1 MNCMIETLDRTHDR
15 TTFDCGDVSLNDF
28 IIKFSTQY
36 SRKRV
41 GKTYVLVAEGQKQ
54 VLGYY
59 TVAAYSIDFEEWP
72 EDLSKKLPRHPISVI
87 LLGRF
92 AVDRTLQGQGQGT
105 FLLQDALTRCLA
117 AQDIIGVHAVFV
129 EAIDLNAAKFYERFG
144 FSSLKN
150 NPLKLY
156 LRIETIEKSR
166 GI

>member
-1 MNCMIETLDRTHDR
+1 MNWVVEALDRSHDR
-15 TTFDCGDVSLNDF
+15 TTFDCGEVSLNDF

-36 SRKRV
+36 SKKRV
-41 GKTYVLVAEGQKQ
+41 GKTYVLVAEGQKL

-92 AVDRTLQGQGQGT
+92 AVDRTLQGQGQGK
-105 FLLQDALTRCLA
+105 FLLHDALTRCLA

-129 EAIDLNAAKFYERFG
+129 DAIDAKAATFYARFG
-144 FSSLKN
+144 FSPLKN

-166 GI
+166 GV